1 MSRVPDGVPAGIFL
15 VDSITKLHEQHRN
28 AVVVS
33 GSHGGIYAGYCAAK
47 GHVRAVIQNDA
58 GIGKDG
64 AGISSLAF
72 LDEIHLAAAVTD
84 SATCRIAQADDMWA
98 HGIISHVN
106 KTAAALGCKPGDT
119 VPVCAEKLLKAVP
132 SPDPVP
138 SIGEGRFVVS
148 ERPGEPVVIGIDSA
162 SLFKPEDVGRIV
174 VTASHGGLIGGAP
187 DTTTPDV
194 YAATYND
201 AGGCK
206 DGSGYAA
213 RLPDLDLRGIA
224 AATVSAMSARIGDAR
239 SHLADGIVSHVNETA
254 KKRGGAVGQT
264 LQAFIAAMIEA
275 RRAGL

>member
-1 MSRVPDGVPAGIFL
+1 MSRIPEGVPAGIFL
-15 VDSITKLHEQHRN
+15 VDSITKLDHQHRD

-72 LDEIHLAAAVTD
+72 LDGIHLATAVTD

-98 HGIISHVN
+98 YGIISHVN
-106 KTAAALGCKPGDT
+106 KTAAALGCKAGDT

-132 SPDPVP
+132 SPDAVP
-138 SIGEGRFVVS
+138 SIGEGRFVVT
-148 ERPGEPVVIGIDSA
+148 ERPGELVVIGIDSA
-162 SLFKPEDVGRIV
+162 SLFKPEDAGRIV
-174 VTASHGGLIGGAP
+174 VTASHGGLLGGLP

-206 DGSGYAA
+206 DGTGYA
-213 RLPDLDLRGIA
+213 RMPDFDRRGIA
-224 AATVSAMSARIGDAR
+224 SATVSTLSAKIGDAR
-239 SHLADGIVSHVNETA
+239 SHLADGIISHVNETA

-264 LQAFIAAMIEA
+264 LQAFIAAMIAA
-275 RRAGL
+275 RKAGL

>member
-1 MSRVPDGVPAGIFL
+1 MSRAPDGVPAGIFL
-15 VDSITKLHEQHRN
+15 VDTITRLHDQHRD

-72 LDEIHLAAAVTD
+72 LDGIHLAAAVTD

-106 KTAAALGCKPGDT
+106 RTAAALGCKPGDT

-138 SIGEGRFVVS
+138 SIDEGRFVVS

-174 VTASHGGLIGGAP
+174 VTASHAGLVGGTP

-206 DGSGYAA
+206 DGTGYA
-213 RLPDLDLRGIA
+213 RMPDFDRRGIA
-224 AATVSAMSARIGDAR
+224 AATVSNMSARIGDAR
-239 SHLADGIVSHVNETA
+239 SHLADGVVSHVNETA
-254 KKRGGAVGQT
+254 TKRGGAVGQT
-264 LQAFIAAMIEA
+264 LQAFLAAMIEA
-275 RRAGL
+275 SKAGL